1 MGEAVFDSCIGLQS
15 VTLSN
20 RITKIDDDTFFGCQE
35 LRSVT
40 IPDSVTEIEDGA
52 FYDCRSLQSVI
63 MPDSVTK
70 IEKSAF
76 KFCAALQSLMYKGIN
91 IAPFINIDGYGGNT
105 FDIIRF
111 LSQLPADKSAGLS
124 KHTLR

>member
-1 MGEAVFDSCIGLQS
+1 MENAPNKQKGGSEIYMPQNVYLYNPGVPVPKNVQHVEIPEGITLIPKKAFEGCKDLQS
-15 VTLSN
+15 V
-20 RITKIDDDTFFGCQE
+20 
-35 LRSVT
+35 
-40 IPDSVTEIEDGA
+40 
-52 FYDCRSLQSVI
+52 VI
-63 MPDSVTK
+63 SDSVTK

-76 KFCAALQSLMYKGIN
+76 KFCSALQSLMYKGVN